1 MAKKQVQQLAPVE
14 RLIIPLGPKGLQD
27 LVLVVN
33 HPDRFEQVSLGPV
46 SFVPLVQGK

>member
-1 MAKKQVQQLAPVE
+1 LQQLAPGG
-14 RLIIPLGPKGLQD
+14 RLIIPIGPKGEQD
-27 LVLVVN
+27 LVMVVN